1 MQRGQQGLT
10 LRLEGKQRTNARL
23 GDKVGTNA
31 QGFSLGF
38 RQDLGLEGLLDQ
50 NQIKARQRQV
60 RLGLKDENQPTLG
73 LDQEDLRFAKVKAT
87 YNNVALGFLEKKST
101 KNIHQGFSKTR
112 RLIQQS
118 FARVLQKKDLKQN
131 FARVSPRRI
140 KTKQPCTRVLQER
153 MDQPK
158 NNVIPKNLLQNNGE
172 ITPDKKPN
180 QN

>member
-10 LRLEGKQRTNARL
+10 LGLEGKQRTNARL

-73 LDQEDLRFAKVKAT
+73 LDQEDLGFARVQAT

-101 KNIHQGFSKTR
+101 KNVHQGFSKTR

-118 FARVLQKKDLKQN
+118 FARVLQKERPQTEFRQGFTKEDKD
-131 FARVSPRRI
+131 
-140 KTKQPCTRVLQER
+140 KTTLRQGSSR
-153 MDQPK
+153 K
-158 NNVIPKNLLQNNGE
+158 NRSTKE
-172 ITPDKKPN
+172 
-180 QN
+180 